1 VIPPSDAAALDR
13 LIASLSTSAAVA
25 EKVAIRCAYAPALE
39 HAGAIRLG
47 DDCAAIP
54 DGAGHLL
61 LAAEGM
67 LPWFVA
73 KDPWFAGYS
82 AVMVNISDVAAM
94 GGRALAIVNVL
105 WTPGAAGAEA
115 IWEGMNAA
123 ARAYGVPIV
132 GGHTAASD
140 GTNAYLAAAVMGRAE
155 RLITSFDAM
164 PGDDLLMAVDLRGAY
179 RGDRPFWNCSTAAP
193 AERLRGDLEI
203 LPALA
208 ASGACRAGKD
218 ISNGGIPGTLAML
231 LECSAVGAELW
242 LDRLPRPDGVEL
254 DRWLISFP
262 SFGFLLAANPDR
274 TGEVISQFAAREIAC
289 AAVGRITASRSFVL
303 TLGDAHSVFLE
314 WQEGAEGGWRPHTTF
329 P

>member
-1 VIPPSDAAALDR
+1 VVPSNDAAALER
-13 LIASLSTSAAVA
+13 SIAGLSASPAVA
-25 EKVAIRCAYAPALE
+25 EKVAIHRAYAPALE
-39 HAGAIRLG
+39 HAGPIRLG

-67 LPWFVA
+67 LPWFVSE
-73 KDPWFAGYS
+73 DPWFAGYC

-94 GGRALAIVNVL
+94 GGRPLAIVNVL
-105 WTPGAAGAEA
+105 WTPGAERSEP
-115 IWEGMNAA
+115 IWQGMNAA

-132 GGHTAASD
+132 GGHTAAAD
-140 GTNAYLAAAVMGRAE
+140 GANAYLAAAVMGRAE

-179 RGDRPFWNCSTAAP
+179 RGEKPFWNCSTSAP
-193 AERLRGDLEI
+193 PGRLRADLDI

-231 LECSAVGAELW
+231 LECSSVGAELW
-242 LDRLPRPDGVEL
+242 LDQLPRPDGVPLE
-254 DRWLISFP
+254 RWLISFP
-262 SFGFLLAANPDR
+262 SFGFLLAVSPEKSA
-274 TGEVISQFAAREIAC
+274 EVIDQFAAREIAC
-289 AAVGRITASRSFVL
+289 AAVGRFTESRSFVL
-303 TLGDAHSVFLE
+303 TLGHARQVFLE
-314 WQEGAEGGWRPHTTF
+314 WQTGAEAGWRPHTRS